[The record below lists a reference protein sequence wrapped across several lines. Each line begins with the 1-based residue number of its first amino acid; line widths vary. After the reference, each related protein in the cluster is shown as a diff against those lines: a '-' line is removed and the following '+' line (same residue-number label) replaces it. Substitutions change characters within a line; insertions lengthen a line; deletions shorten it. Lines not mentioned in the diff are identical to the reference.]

1 MKQCFNNPRVDVVS
15 NAVTNC
21 LIIFKST
28 VKNIM
33 DLHMSA
39 SSGNVCH
46 IQGKHSWS
54 YP

>member
-39 SSGNVCH
+39 SSGNVLSH
-46 IQGKHSWS
+46 PGEA
-54 YP
+54 